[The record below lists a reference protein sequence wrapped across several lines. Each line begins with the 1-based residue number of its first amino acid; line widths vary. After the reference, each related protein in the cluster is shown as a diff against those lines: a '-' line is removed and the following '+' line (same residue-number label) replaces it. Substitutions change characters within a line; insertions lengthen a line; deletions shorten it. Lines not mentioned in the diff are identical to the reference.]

1 MKRQKSITSF
11 FSKRVAISNIEDGGK
26 HSSISSMTSLR
37 VKSCT
42 VGDSDSPNATTSIR
56 PLSASVSAPDL
67 PIPGTSGA
75 CEDLLLD
82 PPPFND
88 IGALLVPTKSIEEI
102 CQVVGKLSNDQKYS
116 ILYHHV
122 SPPNIYPSTYSHGT
136 NRKFGI
142 GLRDIPGYC
151 IAPSWMLSFVGH
163 VFSFLFPRGET
174 KACW

>member
-42 VGDSDSPNATTSIR
+42 VEDSDSPNATTSIR

-75 CEDLLLD
+75 C
-82 PPPFND
+82 
-88 IGALLVPTKSIEEI
+88 GALLVPTKSIEEI